1 LSVCFLAACTCASST
16 VSGCAVPNRSIRL
29 CGTAK
34 APSLRLGAA
43 WLRFDQI
50 MCGLEWPFRS
60 WKRLESTVWSTHSRL
75 YL

>member
-1 LSVCFLAACTCASST
+1 
-16 VSGCAVPNRSIRL
+16 
-29 CGTAK
+29 
-34 APSLRLGAA
+34 LGAA